1 MTIKHR
7 TCCAELFLENSIQV
21 SSNLS
26 YVCNLF
32 IKRTLYLQNRINDAN
47 TENTNK
53 SLKIA
58 SLLKNTGY
66 ADNIKKQMK
75 CLFQIDDFYTK
86 LNQNYHLF
94 AFKNTVFDLN
104 EKKFRD
110 IQPDDYISKT
120 TGYHYIQSNES
131 YIDEVK
137 ELFRLMMPD
146 QDKYQYLLDISCL
159 RLYGRNFLQEVYI
172 FTGEGVNLFYP
183 ITDKRMI
190 C

>member
-1 MTIKHR
+1 
-7 TCCAELFLENSIQV
+7 
-21 SSNLS
+21 
-26 YVCNLF
+26 
-32 IKRTLYLQNRINDAN
+32 
-47 TENTNK
+47 
-53 SLKIA
+53 
-58 SLLKNTGY
+58 
-66 ADNIKKQMK
+66 MK

-120 TGYHYIQSNES
+120 TGYHYIQPNES

-146 QDKYQYLLDISCL
+146 QDKYQYLLDISSL

-172 FTGEGVNLFYP
+172 FTGEGANLFYP
-183 ITDKRMI
+183 YQRKT
-190 C
+190 